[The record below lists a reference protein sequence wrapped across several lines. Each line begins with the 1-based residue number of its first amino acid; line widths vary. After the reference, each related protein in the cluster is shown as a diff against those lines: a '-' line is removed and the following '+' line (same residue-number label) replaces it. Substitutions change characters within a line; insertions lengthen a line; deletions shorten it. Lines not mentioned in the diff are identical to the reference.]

1 MAPTTGFGGENLHVY
16 EDGSEWVANRK

>member
-16 EDGSEWVANRK
+16 DDGSEWVANRK